1 MAAYYTDAPPR
12 LPKPAARV
20 PTEGKVFGRATLL
33 LLRVAWATLPLTA
46 GPAASAGLRGW
57 SDGPRVLAEVL
68 LWAAWSVGLLAVL
81 TPRPETLTA
90 LRVVAPAS
98 LAVAMAVAVG
108 GAPSTIAKVGAL
120 AATFVCAVLASGH
133 DVAFAAANARAYGDE
148 QRFPLRLPPALYLG
162 PLPVARAI
170 VAAGIAAGPL
180 LLADGR
186 IVLGVVAL
194 LVGVPLVA
202 LLLRA
207 LHGLSGRWAVLVP
220 AGVVIVDPLTLADP
234 VLFLRERIVRLQT
247 VPQRRA
253 PGDALDLRLGAVVG
267 TVSMR
272 FDEPADVMRAPRARR
287 GAEAVRTTEIW
298 FAVVRR
304 ERLLATAARRRLR
317 VA

>member
-1 MAAYYTDAPPR
+1 MAAYYTDAPAR

-20 PTEGKVFGRATLL
+20 PTEAKVSSRATLL

-46 GPAASAGLRGW
+46 GPAATAGLRGW
-57 SDGPRVLAEVL
+57 SDGPRVVAEVL
-68 LWAAWSVGLLAVL
+68 LWGAWSAGLLAVL
-81 TPRPETLTA
+81 APRPETLTA

-98 LAVAMAVAVG
+98 LGVVVAVTTG
-108 GAPSTIAKVGAL
+108 GALV
-120 AATFVCAVLASGH
+120 ATVVCAALASGH

-162 PLPVARAI
+162 PLPVARAV
-170 VAAGIAAGPL
+170 VAAGIASGPL

-186 IVLGVVAL
+186 IAPGVVT
-194 LVGVPLVA
+194 LVVAVPLVP
-202 LLLRA
+202 LLVRA

-220 AGVVIVDPLTLADP
+220 AGLVIVDPLTLADP
-234 VLFLRERIVRLQT
+234 VLFLRERIVRLQP
-247 VPQRRA
+247 VPPRRA
-253 PGDALDLRLGAVVG
+253 PGDALDLRLGAAAG

-272 FDEPADVMRAPRARR
+272 FDEPADVMRARRARG
-287 GAEAVRTTEIW
+287 GAETVRTTEIW